1 MSQPTDEQNQQTAE
15 RRQQI
20 DEQIRQT
27 AERQQIAHRRQ
38 TTEQDEQQIRAVIDA
53 WCEASSAGDLTAQ
66 FHLMTRDVVFLTSGR
81 APMRRDEFAAAF
93 RAMIEI
99 ASIKCRSRVQE
110 ITVSGDLALCWNLL
124 EVSITPAE
132 GGETRK
138 HAGNVLTALR
148 RGPDGQWRIWR
159 DANLL
164 TPA

>member
-1 MSQPTDEQNQQTAE
+1 MNQQTAE
-15 RRQQI
+15 QSQQS
-20 DEQIRQT
+20 
-27 AERQQIAHRRQ
+27 A
-38 TTEQDEQQIRAVIDA
+38 EQDQQQIRALIDA

-66 FHLMTRDVVFLTSGR
+66 FHLITPDVVFLTPGR
-81 APMRRDEFAAAF
+81 APMRREEFAAAF
-93 RAMIEI
+93 RAMTEV

-124 EVSITPAE
+124 EVSFTPIE
-132 GGETRK
+132 GGHVRK
-138 HAGNVLTALR
+138 HAGNVLTAFR